1 MDAGQTQMC
10 GLCKCGVCV
19 CVHVCVCVCVCVHCV
34 CVCVCV
40 CMHAYMYVCETMPDC
55 YHEFHYG
62 SVKSKLVRVE
72 GC

>member
-1 MDAGQTQMC
+1 MKVTVDDVRLDLKIVYMC
-10 GLCKCGVCV
+10 
-19 CVHVCVCVCVCVHCV
+19 VCVCVCVCVHCV